1 MPEEYRKTVYTSIVD
16 QIDKW
21 EREKSARLIQKEEKK
36 GIHPFVTISREY
48 GCGGYETAVE
58 LSLILSAKG
67 KKWIA
72 FDRKVIESIM
82 QDMGVSRKLAETLTT
97 QTQSQMATFFNS
109 IFASYPPQV
118 AVHRKLAETIR
129 TLTLNGY
136 VIIVGRG
143 SNIIARDLPKGF
155 HVRLLAPMDWK
166 IARIVKIMGKKPKE
180 AEKIIQEK
188 SAARENFYREFMKF
202 DPSDP
207 FHYDM
212 IINNASFTSVEAAKI
227 IAAAMVARG
236 LV

>member
-1 MPEEYRKTVYTSIVD
+1 MPEEYRKSVYKSIVD
-16 QIDKW
+16 QIDEW
-21 EREKSARLIQKEEKK
+21 EKEKAARLIQKEEKK

-48 GCGGYETAVE
+48 GCGGYETAVA
-58 LSLILSAKG
+58 LARLLTAKG

-118 AVHRKLAETIR
+118 SVHRKLAETIR
-129 TLTLNGY
+129 TLTMNGY

-143 SNIIARDLPKGF
+143 GNIIARDLPKGF
-155 HVRLLAPMDWK
+155 HVRLVAPMDWK
-166 IARIVKIMGKKPKE
+166 IARIAKITGKKQKE
-180 AEKIIQEK
+180 AEKIILEK
-188 SAARENFYREFMKF
+188 SAARENFYREIMKF
-202 DPSDP
+202 DPADP

-212 IINNASFTSVEAAKI
+212 IINNASFTSTEAAGA
-227 IAAAMVARG
+227 IAAAMAARG

>member
-1 MPEEYRKTVYTSIVD
+1 MPEEYRKSVFTSIID
-16 QIDKW
+16 QIDEW
-21 EREKSARLIQKEEKK
+21 EKEKAKRLTQKEEKK

-58 LSLILSAKG
+58 LARLLSAKG

-72 FDRKVIESIM
+72 FDRKVIEGIM
-82 QDMGVSRKLAETLTT
+82 RDMGVSRKLAETLTT
-97 QTQSQMATFFNS
+97 TTQSQMATFFNS

-143 SNIIARDLPKGF
+143 GNIIARDLPKGF
-155 HVRLLAPMDWK
+155 HIRLVAPMDWK
-166 IARIVKIMGKKPKE
+166 IARIAKIMGKKSKE
-180 AEKIIQEK
+180 AEKIILEK

-202 DPSDP
+202 DPADTS
-207 FHYDM
+207 HYDM
-212 IINNASFTSVEAAKI
+212 IINNASFTSAEAAEAI
-227 IAAAMVARG
+227 SAAMAARG